1 MNRKAFNFFYIVSV
15 LLMGFLSVSF
25 LMRMNTKYPEIGI
38 ILFLGFVIGSWLF
51 FGTPLISKDLR
62 KKDFVFCG
70 LIVSGMIV
78 IINFVSL
85 YVIGELILE
94 LFLLFIS
101 GTFLLAS
108 LANNNSSGLP
118 PRS

>member
-1 MNRKAFNFFYIVSV
+1 MNKKAFYFFYLLSV
-15 LLMGFLSVSF
+15 LSMGFLSVSF
-25 LMRMNTKYPEIGI
+25 LIRPAEHPEIGI